1 MNQHEQKLIIET
13 LVSSTEVF
21 SRCIGILKAEY
32 FDREYQQTIGHV
44 LDYYGKYSNIPSL
57 KSLQAKFPS
66 LKYEDRGFIPTSEE
80 QSTCD
85 EVEFFCKQRALY
97 GAVKESMGLV
107 NDSDSKSFEKV
118 LQLVQQALE
127 VSLSKDIGID
137 MYDDPLSRLQ
147 KLSTSQIYE
156 PCGIKDI
163 DDPLGGGF
171 ARKQF
176 TLFSANSGGG
186 KSILLANVG
195 SNYARRGYHVVLLS
209 LELSEEMIFLRN
221 TAIMTGFS
229 AHEWKDNITGIADS
243 LDHQKDSGSG
253 SFIIKRVSNGSSA
266 NDLRA
271 YLKQYEVTFK
281 RKPDVIIVDYLDLM
295 SPNGGIKNMGVS
307 EQDKM
312 KSEQLA
318 EIGHVYNAIILSAS
332 QQNRDALRMSAPDQ
346 GVIAGG
352 ITKVNT
358 VDNYISIFMDP
369 KMRLQGEMM
378 IYFLKTRSSSAVGS
392 SKMLSFNADNLQVT
406 DSGPMKRESLMN
418 IPSKKRPANS
428 VLGAVLDSGVQIPGM
443 ENFNNEDSIEN
454 YAGDGL
460 FTYEEVV
467 KATTEEQ
474 EDLPPWD
481 TETEIK
487 ATQEPDTV
495 KKKPLQIVDDIPV
508 ETPVQKKKSLKL
520 DVGRSEDTL
529 LNLMTSLS

>member
-1 MNQHEQKLIIET
+1 MNQQEQKLIIET
-13 LVSSTEVF
+13 LVSSSEVF
-21 SRCIGILKAEY
+21 SRCIGILKPEY
-32 FDREYQQTIGHV
+32 FDREFQQTINHV
-44 LDYYGKYSNIPSL
+44 IEYYGKYSNIPSL
-57 KSLQAKFPS
+57 KSLQAKFPAM
-66 LKYEDRGFIPTSEE
+66 KYEDRGFIPTSEE

-97 GAVKESMGLV
+97 SAVKESMGLV
-107 NDSDSKSFEKV
+107 NDTDVRSFEKV

-137 MYDDPLSRLQ
+137 MYDNPYERLK

-156 PCGIKDI
+156 PCGIKGI

-186 KSILLANVG
+186 KSIMLANIG
-195 SNYARRGYHVVLLS
+195 SNYAKKGYHVLLLS

-221 TAIMTGFS
+221 SAIMTGYK
-229 AHEWKDNITGIADS
+229 AKEWKDNIDGIADH
-243 LDHQKDSGSG
+243 LEHQRDSGAG
-253 SFIIKRVSNGSSA
+253 SFIIKRIPNGSSA
-266 NDLRA
+266 NDIKS

-295 SPNGGIKNMGVS
+295 VPNGGVKNMGVS
-307 EQDKM
+307 EQDKL

-318 EIGHVYNAIILSAS
+318 EVGHMYNAIVLSAS
-332 QQNRDALRMSAPDQ
+332 QQNREALRMASPDQ

-392 SKMLSFNADNLQVT
+392 SMMLSFNADNLQIHDQNGPRPT
-406 DSGPMKRESLMN
+406 DIMN
-418 IPSKKRPANS
+418 IPSKKRSADS
-428 VLGAVLDSGVQIPGM
+428 VLGAVIGSGVQLPGM
-443 ENFNNEDSIEN
+443 DDMTADDLMENGNESSMFIYDDPKNVS
-454 YAGDGL
+454 D
-460 FTYEEVV
+460 
-467 KATTEEQ
+467 
-474 EDLPPWD
+474 EDTPPWD
-481 TETEIK
+481 TEEKVKPVVTEVK
-487 ATQEPDTV
+487 AE
-495 KKKPLQIVDDIPV
+495 KKPLQIVDDIPEEAPLV
-508 ETPVQKKKSLKL
+508 KKRGLKL
-520 DVGRSEDTL
+520 DNGNDGDL
-529 LNLMTSLS
+529 LMSLMTSMS